1 MHSKQHIQTLI
12 DQASQDISRFLN
24 QYAKINWTVWAEAGL
39 WTVVVQVTENFNTY
53 SCQKQSDDLDLTFE
67 QLSKEIIDQ
76 IRNREIKV
84 SA

>member
-1 MHSKQHIQTLI
+1 MLSKQHIQTLI

-24 QYAKINWTVWAEAGL
+24 QNAKINWTVWAGAGL
-39 WTVVVQVTENFNTY
+39 WTVVVQVTENFNTF
-53 SCQKQSDDLDLTFE
+53 SCQKQSNDPELIFE